1 MSKKLDRRTVLQGVG
16 TAMALPMLEAM
27 FPQQSAFAMTPEKAP
42 TRAAFIFVPNGVV
55 VPRWRP
61 QGDSNGPLQLTPS
74 LQPLA
79 KHKDQINVFTGLT
92 QNHARANGDGA
103 GDHARNASAFLTG
116 AQPRKTSGADIKVGQ
131 SIDQAAA
138 GKVGHLTRLPS
149 IELGVVRGRNA
160 GSCDSGY
167 SCAYSSNIS
176 WKTENTPSQK
186 EINPKLAFERLFG
199 KKGTA
204 ENDKLRNRTRS
215 SILDLVADDARKLKK
230 KLGQTD
236 RRKIDEYFN
245 SVREVEQNI
254 KRASEK
260 LIEVPD
266 YEVPD
271 GIPGEFP
278 AHAKL
283 MFDIMTLAFQ
293 TDCTRIA
300 TFMMGNAG
308 SNRSYPDVNVKDG
321 HHQISH
327 HRKDPKK
334 LEKLARID
342 KFLVQ
347 QFSYFLDRLASVQEG
362 SGNLLTNSMVLYGSA
377 IADGNRHHHH
387 DLPILVAGQG
397 GGSIKT
403 GRHLAFKKETPLNN
417 LFLSLTDRLGAK
429 LDHIGDSTGRL
440 DIG

>member
-1 MSKKLDRRTVLQGVG
+1 MSDQMNRRTILKGVG
-16 TAMALPMLEAM
+16 TAMALPLLEAM
-27 FPQQSAFAMTPEKAP
+27 LPQKSAFAMTAP
-42 TRAAFIFVPNGVV
+42 KPPARACFIFFPNGAIM
-55 VPRWRP
+55 PKWKP
-61 QGDSNGPLQLTPS
+61 QDAGGPLQLTPT

-79 KHKDQINVFTGLT
+79 KHRDSINLFTGLT
-92 QNHARANGDGA
+92 QHHARANGDGA

-138 GKVGHLTRLPS
+138 DKIGHLTRLPS

-176 WKTENTPSQK
+176 WKTENTPAPK

-199 KKGTA
+199 SKDESKNSKRRA
-204 ENDKLRNRTRS
+204 DNRR
-215 SILDLVADDARKLKK
+215 SILDLVADDASQLKK

-245 SVREVEQNI
+245 SVREVEQRI
-254 KRASEK
+254 ARAAQQY
-260 LIEVPD
+260 IEIPD
-266 YEVPD
+266 YDVPD
-271 GIPGEFP
+271 GVPGEFP
-278 AHAKL
+278 MHARI

-293 TDCTRIA
+293 TDSTRIA
-300 TFMMGNAG
+300 TFMIGNAG
-308 SNRSYPDVNVKDG
+308 SNRSYPEVEVKDG

-327 HRKDPKK
+327 HRKDAKK
-334 LEKLARID
+334 IEKLQRID

-347 QFSYFLDRLASVQEG
+347 QLAYFLDRLSGVSEG
-362 SGNLLTNSMVLYGSA
+362 DKNLLHNSMVLYGSA
-377 IADGNRHHHH
+377 ISDGDRHQHH

-397 GGSIKT
+397 GGAFET
-403 GRHLAFKKETPLNN
+403 GRHVAFPKETPLNN
-417 LFLSLTDRLGAK
+417 LFLTMTDVLGAN
-429 LDHIGDSTGRL
+429 LPAIGDSSGRL
-440 DIG
+440 KL